1 MTKLTN
7 GSRSRSIEQFSVLVP
22 TVISTRSRF
31 RRNDRE
37 QTNNLGIPASDDAT
51 ETLIRGGEVFFAEPF
66 VADGEEIQLNDKRYG
81 ADVQYNSDTKTFT
94 FSSGSTGEAIDANG
108 AIGVTA
114 TQKSSN
120 IQVGRYSIS
129 ATDGSVINNTVALAS
144 RSLGQGEN
152 ALMGVG
158 LTKTDAIFA
167 AGTGLQAL
175 PAVSTGATAKEP
187 LTEVFRLTNVANE
200 NVFNV
205 SVNGINGVIEIPTGN
220 YVGSTLQ
227 QLWKSVSTR
236 LGTLK
241 PVIQLA
247 V

>member
-1 MTKLTN
+1 MQLQPSQMSTTTTEKGIFEVTGATLALTDAAGAAIDALEQLGLETATDTDATSTKTVWVDELQPPIKVGYDEINQRLTFKVD
-7 GSRSRSIEQFSVLVP
+7 RTVLGTGTNSNFNSFKVSGA
-22 TVISTRSRF
+22 TTA
-31 RRNDRE
+31 E

-129 ATDGSVINNTVALAS
+129 ATDGSVINNTVAS
-144 RSLGQGEN
+144 GQSFLG
-152 ALMGVG
+152 A
-158 LTKTDAIFA
+158 
-167 AGTGLQAL
+167 
-175 PAVSTGATAKEP
+175 
-187 LTEVFRLTNVANE
+187 R
-200 NVFNV
+200 
-205 SVNGINGVIEIPTGN
+205 
-220 YVGSTLQ
+220 
-227 QLWKSVSTR
+227 
-236 LGTLK
+236 
-241 PVIQLA
+241 
-247 V
+247 

>member
-1 MTKLTN
+1 MTPPRPSS
-7 GSRSRSIEQFSVLVP
+7 GAARRFS
-22 TVISTRSRF
+22 
-31 RRNDRE
+31 
-37 QTNNLGIPASDDAT
+37 
-51 ETLIRGGEVFFAEPF
+51 EPF

-81 ADVQYNSDTKTFT
+81 ADVQYNGDTKTFT
-94 FSSGSTGEAIDANG
+94 FFSGSTGEAIEANG

-129 ATDGSVINNTVALAS
+129 ATDGSVINNSVALDS

-167 AGTGLQAL
+167 AGTGLAAL
-175 PAVSTGATAKEP
+175 PAVSIGATAKEP
-187 LTEVFRLTNVANE
+187 LTEVFRLTNVASE
-200 NVFNV
+200 NIFNV

-220 YVGSTLQ
+220 YVGSTLATALEERINQ
-227 QLWKSVSTR
+227 IRDPETGNTVGGVTVRYDAATNISPYYR
-236 LGTLK
+236 D
-241 PVIQLA
+241 
-247 V
+247 